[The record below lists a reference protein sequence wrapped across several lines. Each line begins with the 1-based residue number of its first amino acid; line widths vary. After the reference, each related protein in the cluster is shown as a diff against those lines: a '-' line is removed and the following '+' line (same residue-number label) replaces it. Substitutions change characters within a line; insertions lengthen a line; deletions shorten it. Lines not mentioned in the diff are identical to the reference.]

1 MRRAGH
7 GLLLGVLGLLLNR
20 GVLAKRGCQA
30 VEYRESL
37 ALGVAL
43 CTPVSAATLRL
54 EAFPFV
60 LVAAPGKTFE
70 VFLGIKPLRADIVD
84 FAITP
89 SYTGANC
96 ACLDPKGT
104 QQPR

>member
-60 LVAAPGKTFE
+60 LVAAPGKT
-70 VFLGIKPLRADIVD
+70 LRGFFGYKALK
-84 FAITP
+84 
-89 SYTGANC
+89 S
-96 ACLDPKGT
+96 
-104 QQPR
+104 